1 MSTQSQKS
9 SNNLNKL
16 FGNYG
21 GSFVPETL
29 IPALDELESSFNE
42 FVSQEEFN
50 IELKLLQ
57 KDYVGRPT
65 PLYYAE
71 NLTNYFGKAKIYL
84 KREDLAH
91 TGAHKINNALVQG
104 LIAKSEKE
112 AIEIK

>member
-9 SNNLNKL
+9 NNNLNKL

-50 IELKLLQ
+50 IELKLL
-57 KDYVGRPT
+57 
-65 PLYYAE
+65 
-71 NLTNYFGKAKIYL
+71 
-84 KREDLAH
+84 
-91 TGAHKINNALVQG
+91 
-104 LIAKSEKE
+104 
-112 AIEIK
+112 